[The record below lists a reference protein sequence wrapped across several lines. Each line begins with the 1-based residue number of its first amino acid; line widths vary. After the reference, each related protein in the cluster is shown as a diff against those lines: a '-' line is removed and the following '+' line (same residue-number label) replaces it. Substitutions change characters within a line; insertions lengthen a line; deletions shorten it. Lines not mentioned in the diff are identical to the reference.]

1 VGKEREEIPAT
12 VMISPEQRA
21 KLATPPRAEMYPKP
35 AKEPPRPAPQPPPRP
50 PAKPKPEEEEIPA
63 TVMISPGGMP
73 RMPEPLPG
81 ASQAPGGAPE
91 KTPGKKT
98 KEPPSDD
105 FVLKTVF
112 ISPERRK
119 DKDSEEEP

>member
-1 VGKEREEIPAT
+1 
-12 VMISPEQRA
+12 MISPEERA
-21 KLATPPRAEMYPKP
+21 KLATPPKAEMPPKP
-35 AKEPPRPAPQPPPRP
+35 VKEPPKPPPRP
-50 PAKPKPEEEEIPA
+50 PAKAKVEEEEVPA

-112 ISPERRK
+112 ISPEQRK
-119 DKDSEEEP
+119 DKDSEEEK